1 MTTLKIK
8 VSNKILDKFLWLL
21 QQFKSEDIEVID
33 ENFESN
39 KNEVHLAYQNMK
51 DRNDKTY
58 SIEELDELL
67 ESRIKKYEA

>member
-8 VSNKILDKFLWLL
+8 VSDKILDKFLWLL

-51 DRNDKTY
+51 DSNDKTY